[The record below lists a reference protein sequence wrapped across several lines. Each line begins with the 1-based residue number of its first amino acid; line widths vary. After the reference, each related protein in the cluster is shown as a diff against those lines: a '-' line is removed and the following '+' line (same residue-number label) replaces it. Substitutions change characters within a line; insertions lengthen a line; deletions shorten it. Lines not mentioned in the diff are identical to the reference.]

1 MGTGNSELRIVR
13 RHRNISLKQ
22 VADDTHISLRH
33 LKNLEEGRFDELPGG
48 MYNRAFLRTYCD
60 YLGLEPEQVLSQYDA
75 EVVPPSFLTEPYP
88 AQAVGHANASTAALK
103 PAQFLTQ
110 MSPFIIWGIILL
122 ATSFGIYFS
131 RDWVAHIFSP
141 YFRPAVPFDFIT
153 ESNGA
158 EGTDALSFSAVAE
171 SSMLAGPQA
180 FTPGP
185 EVLSVSLRQ
194 ASPPR
199 LRLDFEVQDK
209 CWISVNRDGVA
220 GLVKLLE
227 PGDALSLNADERL
240 YVILGNA
247 GGVQARINGVPT
259 KPLGR
264 VGDVVRMVVNEE
276 NWEDYLEG
284 NGM

>member
-1 MGTGNSELRIVR
+1 MGIGNSDLRIVR
-13 RHRNISLKQ
+13 KHRNISLKQ

-60 YLGLEPEQVLSQYDA
+60 YLGLEPQQVLSQYDS
-75 EVVPPSFLTEPYP
+75 EVVPPSFLPTPYQP
-88 AQAVGHANASTAALK
+88 QAVGHVNATTAPLK
-103 PAQFLTQ
+103 PAHFLTQ

-158 EGTDALSFSAVAE
+158 EGTAALSFSALAE
-171 SSMLAGPQA
+171 SSMLAAPQA
-180 FTPGP
+180 FAPHP
-185 EVLSVSLRQ
+185 EVLSLHQ

-209 CWISVNRDGVA
+209 CWISVNRDGVP

-247 GGVQARINGVPT
+247 GGVQVRINGVPT
-259 KPLGR
+259 KPLGG
-264 VGDVVRMVVNEE
+264 VGDVVRMAVNEE